1 MHDAITDLYAYVL
14 LLDGEWH
21 RLGVRL
27 EELAG
32 SGSTMAEC
40 LTLEQS
46 RADIAEEVAALRAT
60 IATLRAEA
68 EDGFTPAEDGLRP
81 ADDGGARL

>member
-1 MHDAITDLYAYVL
+1 MHHALTDLYAYVL

-32 SGSTMAEC
+32 SESTMAAC
-40 LTLEQS
+40 LTLAQS
-46 RADIAEEVAALRAT
+46 RVDIAEEVAALRET
-60 IATLRAEA
+60 IATLRAQA
-68 EDGFTPAEDGLRP
+68 EDGFTLAEDG
-81 ADDGGARL
+81 ARHVPLD